1 MKLETRIE
9 LIKMAEKAKRV
20 QAEDYPRRWTNMGYV
35 GAVLL
40 SLVGVYFLD
49 SAITIIVEDKTDFL
63 GTIFLLVALIFTI
76 APWYFI
82 IRYNFNRTIELLC
95 EAILSLNTNDPI
107 APAPPAT
114 LALPPQGTR
123 KARKTGKTRSTRS
136 KAKK

>member
-1 MKLETRIE
+1 MKLETRIQ

-40 SLVGVYFLD
+40 SLVGVYCLNL
-49 SAITIIVEDKTDFL
+49 AITIIVEDKTDFL

-76 APWYFI
+76 SPWYFI
-82 IRYNFNRTIELLC
+82 IRFNLNRNIELLC
-95 EAILSLNTNDPI
+95 EAILSVNTNDPI
-107 APAPPAT
+107 SPAPPA
-114 LALPPQGTR
+114 APVLPPRGTR
-123 KARKTGKTRSTRS
+123 KTRKTRKTRS

>member
-20 QAEDYPRRWTNMGYV
+20 QAEDYPRRWTSMGYV

-40 SLVGVYFLD
+40 SLLGVYFLN

-63 GTIFLLVALIFTI
+63 GAIFLLVALIFTI

-82 IRYNFNRTIELLC
+82 IRFNLNRNIELLC
-95 EAILSLNTNDPI
+95 EAILSVNTKEPI
-107 APAPPAT
+107 SPAPPAAP
-114 LALPPQGTR
+114 ALPPRRTR
-123 KARKTGKTRSTRS
+123 KTRSTRR
-136 KAKK
+136 KAKR